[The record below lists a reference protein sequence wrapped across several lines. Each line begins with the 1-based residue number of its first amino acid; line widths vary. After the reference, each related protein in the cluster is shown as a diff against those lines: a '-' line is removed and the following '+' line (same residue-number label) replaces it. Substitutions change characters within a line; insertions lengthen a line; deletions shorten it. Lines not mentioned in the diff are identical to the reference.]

1 MAVVLNGNKM
11 ARTKG
16 FNEEEVLDKA
26 VQLFWTKG
34 YNATSA
40 NDLVKELGLSRSSL
54 YDTYGDKRTLFI
66 NSLKR
71 YRETVVAEMLN
82 MIDNSTNIKQTFKDI
97 FRLIIEQDIEA
108 KIPKGC
114 FVVNSAIEL
123 SSNDN
128 EIAEIVKLNQY
139 EFERTLEKAILKG
152 QKEGSISNTQNA
164 TYLAKF
170 YYNSIV
176 GIRVSMKY
184 NKLRTSLDE
193 ITKINLS
200 ILEN

>member
-1 MAVVLNGNKM
+1 M

-71 YRETVVAEMLN
+71 YRSTIVTETLKI
-82 MIDNSTNIKQTFKDI
+82 IDSSVGVKYTIKKLFE
-97 FRLIIEQDIEA
+97 LIIEQDIEA

-114 FVVNSAIEL
+114 FVVNSTIEL
-123 SSNDN
+123 SAYDS
-128 EIAEIVKLNQY
+128 EIAEIVTLNQL
-139 EFERTLEKAILKG
+139 EFEKTLKN
-152 QKEGSISNTQNA
+152 SISNAQKNGEISNTLNA
-164 TYLAKF
+164 DHLAKF
-170 YYNSIV
+170 FYNSIV

-184 NKLRTSLDE
+184 NKSTTYLDE
-193 ITKINLS
+193 IIQVNLS
-200 ILEN
+200 ILDK

>member
-1 MAVVLNGNKM
+1 M

-16 FNEEEVLDKA
+16 FNQEEVLDKA
-26 VQLFWTKG
+26 VQLFWTNG

-71 YRETVVAEMLN
+71 YRETIVLEMLH
-82 MIDNSTNIKQTFKDI
+82 MIDNSTNIKHTIKEV
-97 FRLIIEQDIEA
+97 FRLTIEQDIEA

-123 SSNDN
+123 SSNDT
-128 EIAEIVKLNQY
+128 EIAEIVKLNQI
-139 EFERTLEKAILKG
+139 EFEETLEKAILKG

-170 YYNSIV
+170 LYNSIV

-200 ILEN
+200 ILDN

>member
-1 MAVVLNGNKM
+1 M

-16 FNEEEVLDKA
+16 FNKEEVLDKA
-26 VQLFWTKG
+26 VQVFWAKG

-71 YRETVVAEMLN
+71 YRETVVAEMFM
-82 MIDNSTNIKQTFKDI
+82 MIDNSTNIKKTIKEI

-123 SSNDN
+123 SPYDA
-128 EIAEIVKLNQY
+128 EIAEIVKLNQN
-139 EFERTLEKAILKG
+139 EFEKTLERAIIKG
-152 QKEGSISNTQNA
+152 QKNGIISKTQKA
-164 TYLAKF
+164 TILAKF
-170 YYNSIV
+170 FYNSIV

-184 NKLRTSLDE
+184 NKFRTSLNE
-193 ITKINLS
+193 ITKVNLS
-200 ILEN
+200 ILENK

>member
-1 MAVVLNGNKM
+1 LAVVLNGNKM

-16 FNEEEVLDKA
+16 FNQEEVLDKA
-26 VQLFWTKG
+26 VQLFWTNG

-71 YRETVVAEMLN
+71 YRETIVLEMLH
-82 MIDNSTNIKQTFKDI
+82 MIDNSTNIKHTIKEV
-97 FRLIIEQDIEA
+97 FRLTIEQDIEA

-123 SSNDN
+123 SSNDT
-128 EIAEIVKLNQY
+128 EIAEIVKLNQI
-139 EFERTLEKAILKG
+139 EFEETLEKAILKG

-170 YYNSIV
+170 LYNSIV

-200 ILEN
+200 FLDN